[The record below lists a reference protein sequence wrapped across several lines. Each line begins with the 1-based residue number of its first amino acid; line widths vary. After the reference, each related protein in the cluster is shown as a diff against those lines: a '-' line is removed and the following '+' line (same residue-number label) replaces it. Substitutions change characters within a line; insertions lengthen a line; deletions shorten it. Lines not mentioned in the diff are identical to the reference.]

1 MAHPFIEAIRE
12 RVLLA
17 DGATGTELHAR
28 GWRGHGPLAAI
39 EDRDR
44 VRALHEEY
52 LRAGADLILTDTFEA
67 TRIQLA
73 RHGYGDR
80 VRDVNFQAARIARDA
95 REIIGAPAFIGG
107 SISPFGRDLAVGSV
121 TPEQA
126 GEAVREQAGALVEG
140 GVDLIVLETFPSLL
154 EVRIALEAVRAVT
167 DLPVIAALD
176 FVSALTTPAGE
187 SPSEVARL
195 LAGPGGA
202 DVVGVNCGV
211 GPRAT
216 LDILQELA
224 AAGIEAPLFVK
235 PNAGLPRITGGQ
247 PLYPSSPDYFA
258 NFVLRAKDLSAA
270 VVGGCCGSTPAHIRA
285 MREALDGAGAD
296 PNGGADEA
304 SEDSTSL
311 AVSDTRGGV
320 RDIEVE
326 AQPASWHFSLP
337 QPTVTRTG
345 GPEEQ
350 TGARLRDKL
359 AAGSYVVSV
368 EIDPPR
374 GINPRKAVEGARLLH
389 EAGADAINI
398 GDSPMARVRMSAL
411 ALAVE
416 VQREAGIETIIHQT
430 TRDRN
435 LMALQADL
443 LGAHALGVRN
453 VIALTGDPP
462 PEASQ
467 SSAVWDV
474 DAIGFIRI
482 LKRLNEGVDV
492 AGNSLGRPTDF
503 FVACAANPTAGDVP
517 IELSRVR
524 AKLDAGADL
533 LMTQPVYD
541 LATIEEFFERLGTID
556 VPVLLGILPLMSSRH
571 AEFIHNELEGVVVPD
586 AIRERMRAAG
596 EAGADAGLEVAAE
609 QIEEAR
615 GLPWVSG
622 VYVMPSFGRY
632 EVAAALVRQIRSA

>member
-28 GWRGHGPLAAI
+28 GWRGHGPLAAL

-121 TPEQA
+121 TPEAA
-126 GEAVREQAGALVEG
+126 GAAVREQVGALVEG
-140 GVDLIVLETFPSLL
+140 GVDVLVLETFPSLL

-224 AAGIEAPLFVK
+224 VAGIEAPLFVK
-235 PNAGLPRITGGQ
+235 PNAGLPRLTGGQ

-258 NFVLRAKDLSAA
+258 NFALRAKDLSAA
-270 VVGGCCGSTPAHIRA
+270 VIGGCCGSTPAHIRA
-285 MREALDGAGAD
+285 MREALDSAGAG
-296 PNGGADEA
+296 NGADRA
-304 SEDSTSL
+304 SEGAATSL

-320 RDIEVE
+320 RDATLPVTDEPAE
-326 AQPASWHFSLP
+326 AEDGDPDGG
-337 QPTVTRTG
+337 TV
-345 GPEEQ
+345 
-350 TGARLRDKL
+350 RLRDKL
-359 AAGSYVVSV
+359 ATGSYVVSV

-374 GINPRKAVEGARLLH
+374 GINPRKAVEGARLLR

-416 VQREAGIETIIHQT
+416 IEREAGIETIIHQT

-503 FVACAANPTAGDVP
+503 FVACAANPTAGDVS

-596 EAGADAGLEVAAE
+596 EAGADAGLEVATE

-632 EVAAALVRQIRSA
+632 EVAAALVRQIRAG

>member
-28 GWRGHGPLAAI
+28 GWRGHGPLAAL

-107 SISPFGRDLAVGSV
+107 SISPFGRDLAVGSL

-126 GEAVREQAGALVEG
+126 GAAVREQVGALVEG
-140 GVDLIVLETFPSLL
+140 GVDVLVLETFPSLL

-224 AAGIEAPLFVK
+224 AAGIEAPLLVK

-258 NFVLRAKDLSAA
+258 NFALRAKDLSAA
-270 VVGGCCGSTPAHIRA
+270 VIGGCCGSTPAHIRA
-285 MREALDGAGAD
+285 MREALDGAGAG
-296 PNGGADEA
+296 NGADGA
-304 SEDSTSL
+304 SEGAATSL

-320 RDIEVE
+320 RDIEVD
-326 AQPASWHFSLP
+326 AGSVSWSFSLP
-337 QPTVTRTG
+337 QPTVTHTR
-345 GPEEQ
+345 
-350 TGARLRDKL
+350 ALRNKL
-359 AAGSYVVSV
+359 ADGSYVVSV

-374 GINPRKAVEGARLLH
+374 GINPRKAVEGARLLR

-411 ALAVE
+411 ALAVAIE
-416 VQREAGIETIIHQT
+416 REAGIETIIHQT

-596 EAGADAGLEVAAE
+596 EAGADAGLAIAAE

-632 EVAAALVRQIRSA
+632 EVAAALVRQIRSG

>member
-28 GWRGHGPLAAI
+28 GWRGHGPLAVL
-39 EDRDR
+39 EDPGR

-73 RHGYGDR
+73 RHGYGER
-80 VRDVNFQAARIARDA
+80 VRDVNFQAARVARDA
-95 REIIGAPAFIGG
+95 REIIGTPAFIGG
-107 SISPFGRDLAVGSV
+107 SIGPFGRDLAVGSV
-121 TPEQA
+121 TPQEA
-126 GEAVREQAGALVEG
+126 GEAVREQVGALVEG
-140 GVDLIVLETFPSLL
+140 GVDVLVLETYPSLE
-154 EVRIALEAVRAVT
+154 EVRIAIEAVRAVT

-176 FVSALTTPAGE
+176 FVAALTTPAGE
-187 SPSEVARL
+187 SPREVAEL
-195 LAGPGGA
+195 LAAEGGA

-247 PLYPSSPDYFA
+247 PLYPSSPEYFA
-258 NFVLRAKDLSAA
+258 NFALRAKDLSAA
-270 VVGGCCGSTPAHIRA
+270 VVGGCCGATPEHIRA
-285 MREALDGAGAD
+285 MREALDGAGD
-296 PNGGADEA
+296 GADGA
-304 SEDSTSL
+304 SEGASGPL
-311 AVSDTRGGV
+311 AVTDTRGGGL
-320 RDIEVE
+320 DTGLP
-326 AQPASWHFSLP
+326 PADEP
-337 QPTVTRTG
+337 GEGADG
-345 GPEEQ
+345 GAEEQ
-350 TGARLRDKL
+350 AGARLRDKL
-359 AAGSYVVSV
+359 AAGAYVVSV

-374 GINPRKAVEGARLLH
+374 GINPRKAVEGARLLR

-416 VQREAGIETIIHQT
+416 IQREAGIETIIHQT

-503 FVACAANPTAGDVP
+503 LVACAANPTAGDIPV
-517 IELSRVR
+517 ELGRVR

-541 LATIEEFFERLGTID
+541 LATLEQFFERLGT
-556 VPVLLGILPLMSSRH
+556 VETPVLLGILPLMSSRH
-571 AEFIHNELEGVVVPD
+571 TEFIHNELEGVIIPD

-596 EAGADAGLEVAAE
+596 EAGADAGLEIATE

-615 GLPWVSG
+615 ALDWVSG

-632 EVAAALVRQIRSA
+632 EVAAALVRQIRAG

>member
-17 DGATGTELHAR
+17 DGATGTELRAR
-28 GWRGHGPLAAI
+28 GWRGHGPLAAL

-107 SISPFGRDLAVGSV
+107 SISPFGRDLAVGSL
-121 TPEQA
+121 TPEAA
-126 GEAVREQAGALVEG
+126 GAAVREQVGALVEG
-140 GVDLIVLETFPSLL
+140 GVDVLVLETFPSLL
-154 EVRIALEAVRAVT
+154 EVRIALAAVRAVT

-195 LAGPGGA
+195 LAAPGGA

-258 NFVLRAKDLSAA
+258 NFALRAKDLSAA

-285 MREALDGAGAD
+285 MREALDGAGAGAG
-296 PNGGADEA
+296 NGADRA
-304 SEDSTSL
+304 SEGAATSL

-320 RDIEVE
+320 GDATLPSADE
-326 AQPASWHFSLP
+326 PAEGADGEP
-337 QPTVTRTG
+337 DGGTV
-345 GPEEQ
+345 
-350 TGARLRDKL
+350 RLRDKL
-359 AAGSYVVSV
+359 ATGSYVVSV

-374 GINPRKAVEGARLLH
+374 GINPRKAVEGAQLLR

-416 VQREAGIETIIHQT
+416 IQREAGIETIIHQT

-596 EAGADAGLEVAAE
+596 DAGADAGLEVAIE

-615 GLPWVSG
+615 ALPWVSG

-632 EVAAALVRQIRSA
+632 EVAAALVRQIRAG

>member
-28 GWRGHGPLAAI
+28 GWRGHGPLAVL
-39 EDRDR
+39 EDPGR

-52 LRAGADLILTDTFEA
+52 LRAGADLILTDTFES

-73 RHGYGDR
+73 RHGYGER

-95 REIIGAPAFIGG
+95 REIIGTPAFIGG
-107 SISPFGRDLAVGSV
+107 SVSPFGRDLAVGSV
-121 TPEQA
+121 TPEAA
-126 GEAVREQAGALVEG
+126 GEAVREQVGALVEG
-140 GVDLIVLETFPSLL
+140 GVDVIVLETYPSLE

-176 FVSALTTPAGE
+176 FVAALTTPAGE
-187 SPSEVARL
+187 SPREVAEL
-195 LAGPGGA
+195 LAAEGRA

-247 PLYPSSPDYFA
+247 PVYPSSPEYFA
-258 NFVLRAKDLSAA
+258 NFALRAKDLSAA
-270 VVGGCCGSTPAHIRA
+270 VVGGCCGATPEHIRA
-285 MREALDGAGAD
+285 MRAALDGASG
-296 PNGGADEA
+296 GGADGAAEDA
-304 SEDSTSL
+304 SGPL
-311 AVSDTRGGV
+311 AVTDTRGGGL
-320 RDIEVE
+320 DTG
-326 AQPASWHFSLP
+326 LP
-337 QPTVTRTG
+337 QADEPAEAADAEPG
-345 GPEEQ
+345 GKA
-350 TGARLRDKL
+350 ARLRDKL
-359 AAGSYVVSV
+359 AAGAYVVSV

-374 GINPRKAVEGARLLH
+374 GINPRKAVEGARLLR

-416 VQREAGIETIIHQT
+416 IQREAGIETIIHQT

-503 FVACAANPTAGDVP
+503 LIACAANPTAGDIPV
-517 IELSRVR
+517 ELGRVR

-541 LATIEEFFERLGTID
+541 LATLEEFFERLGT
-556 VPVLLGILPLMSSRH
+556 VESPVLLGILPLMSSRH
-571 AEFIHNELEGVVVPD
+571 TEFIHNELEGVIIPD

-596 EAGADAGLEVAAE
+596 EAGADAGLEIATE

-615 GLPWVSG
+615 ALDWVSG

-632 EVAAALVRQIRSA
+632 EVAAALVRQIRSG

>member
-17 DGATGTELHAR
+17 DGATGTELRAR

-73 RHGYGDR
+73 RHGYGER
-80 VRDVNFQAARIARDA
+80 VRDVNFQAARLARDA

-107 SISPFGRDLAVGSV
+107 SISPFGRDLAVGSL
-121 TPEQA
+121 TPEAA
-126 GEAVREQAGALVEG
+126 GEAVREQVGALVEG
-140 GVDLIVLETFPSLL
+140 GVDLLVLETFPSLL

-195 LAGPGGA
+195 LAEAGGA

-235 PNAGLPRITGGQ
+235 PNAGLPRLTGGQ
-247 PLYPSSPDYFA
+247 PLYPSSPEYFA
-258 NFVLRAKDLSAA
+258 NFALRAKDLSAA

-285 MREALDGAGAD
+285 MREALDGAGAG
-296 PNGGADEA
+296 NGADRA
-304 SEDSTSL
+304 SEGAATSL

-320 RDIEVE
+320 RDATLPSADE
-326 AQPASWHFSLP
+326 PA
-337 QPTVTRTG
+337 
-345 GPEEQ
+345 E
-350 TGARLRDKL
+350 GADGERDGETPRLRDKL

-374 GINPRKAVEGARLLH
+374 GINPRKAVEGARLLR

-416 VQREAGIETIIHQT
+416 IEREAGIETIIHQT

-596 EAGADAGLEVAAE
+596 EAGADAGLEVAIE

-615 GLPWVSG
+615 ALDWVSG

-632 EVAAALVRQIRSA
+632 EVAAALVRQIRSG

>member
-17 DGATGTELHAR
+17 DGATGTELRAR

-73 RHGYGDR
+73 RHGYGER
-80 VRDVNFQAARIARDA
+80 VRDVNFQAARLARDA

-107 SISPFGRDLAVGSV
+107 SISPFGRDLAVGSL
-121 TPEQA
+121 TPEAA
-126 GEAVREQAGALVEG
+126 GEAVREQVGALVEG
-140 GVDLIVLETFPSLL
+140 GVDLLVLETFPSLL

-224 AAGIEAPLFVK
+224 AAGIEVPLFVK

-247 PLYPSSPDYFA
+247 PLYPSSPEYFA
-258 NFVLRAKDLSAA
+258 NFALRAKDLSAA
-270 VVGGCCGSTPAHIRA
+270 VIGGCCGSTPAHIRA
-285 MREALDGAGAD
+285 MREALDGAGAG
-296 PNGGADEA
+296 NGADGA
-304 SEDSTSL
+304 SEGAATSL

-320 RDIEVE
+320 RDATLPSADE
-326 AQPASWHFSLP
+326 PA
-337 QPTVTRTG
+337 
-345 GPEEQ
+345 E
-350 TGARLRDKL
+350 GADGERDGETPRLRDKL

-374 GINPRKAVEGARLLH
+374 GINPRKAVEGARLLR

-416 VQREAGIETIIHQT
+416 IEREAGIETIIHQT

-596 EAGADAGLEVAAE
+596 EAGADAGLEVAIE

-615 GLPWVSG
+615 ALDWVSG

-632 EVAAALVRQIRSA
+632 EVAAALVRQIRSG

>member
-17 DGATGTELHAR
+17 DGATGTVLHGR
-28 GWRGHGPLAAI
+28 GWRGHSPLAAL
-39 EDRDR
+39 EDPGR

-52 LRAGADLILTDTFEA
+52 LRAGADLILTDTFES

-73 RHGYGDR
+73 RHGYGER

-95 REIIGAPAFIGG
+95 REIIGTPAFIGG

-121 TPEQA
+121 TPQAA
-126 GEAVREQAGALVEG
+126 GEAVREQVGALVEG
-140 GVDLIVLETFPSLL
+140 GVDVIVLETYPSLE

-176 FVSALTTPAGE
+176 FVAALTTPAGE
-187 SPSEVARL
+187 SPREVAAL
-195 LAGPGGA
+195 LAAEGGA

-235 PNAGLPRITGGQ
+235 PNAGLPRITAGQ
-247 PLYPSSPDYFA
+247 PLYPSSPEYFA
-258 NFVLRAKDLSAA
+258 NFALRAKDLSAA
-270 VVGGCCGSTPAHIRA
+270 VIGGCCGATPEHIRA
-285 MREALDGAGAD
+285 MREALDGVGAGGGNGASEG
-296 PNGGADEA
+296 GGAP
-304 SEDSTSL
+304 L
-311 AVSDTRGGV
+311 AVTDTRGGGL
-320 RDIEVE
+320 DTGL
-326 AQPASWHFSLP
+326 PAADEP
-337 QPTVTRTG
+337 AEG
-345 GPEEQ
+345 ADAEQ
-350 TGARLRDKL
+350 YGETARLRDKL
-359 AAGSYVVSV
+359 AAGAYVVSV

-374 GINPRKAVEGARLLH
+374 GINPRKAVEGARLLR

-416 VQREAGIETIIHQT
+416 IQREAGIETIIHQT

-503 FVACAANPTAGDVP
+503 LVASAANPTAGDIPV
-517 IELSRVR
+517 EVGRVR

-541 LATIEEFFERLGTID
+541 LATLEEFFERLGTVE
-556 VPVLLGILPLMSSRH
+556 VPVLLGILPLMSTRH
-571 AEFIHNELEGVVVPD
+571 TEFIHNELAGVIIPD
-586 AIRERMRAAG
+586 AIRKRMRAAG
-596 EAGADAGLEVAAE
+596 EAGADAGLEIATE

-615 GLPWVSG
+615 ALDWVSG

-632 EVAAALVRQIRSA
+632 EVAAALVRQIRAG

>member
-17 DGATGTELHAR
+17 DGATGTVLRER
-28 GWRGHGPLAAI
+28 GWRGPSPLAVL
-39 EDRDR
+39 EDPGR
-44 VRALHEEY
+44 VRTLHEEY
-52 LRAGADLILTDTFEA
+52 LRVGADLILTDTFEA
-67 TRIQLA
+67 TRVQLA
-73 RHGYGDR
+73 RHGYGER

-107 SISPFGRDLAVGSV
+107 SIGPFGRDLAVGSV
-121 TPEQA
+121 TPQAA
-126 GEAVREQAGALVEG
+126 GEAVREQVGALVEG
-140 GVDLIVLETFPSLL
+140 GVDVILLETYPSLE
-154 EVRIALEAVRAVT
+154 EVRIALAAVRAVT

-176 FVSALTTPAGE
+176 FVAALTTPAGE
-187 SPSEVARL
+187 SPREVAEL
-195 LAGPGGA
+195 LAAEGGA

-224 AAGIEAPLFVK
+224 ASGIEAPLFVK

-258 NFVLRAKDLSAA
+258 NFALRAKDLSAA
-270 VVGGCCGSTPAHIRA
+270 VVGGCCGATPEHTRA
-285 MREALDGAGAD
+285 MREALDGASG
-296 PNGGADEA
+296 GGANGA
-304 SEDSTSL
+304 SEGRGAPL
-311 AVSDTRGGV
+311 AVTDTRGGGL
-320 RDIEVE
+320 DTGLP
-326 AQPASWHFSLP
+326 PADEP
-337 QPTVTRTG
+337 AEGADGDAETEPDGETV
-345 GPEEQ
+345 
-350 TGARLRDKL
+350 RLRDKL
-359 AAGSYVVSV
+359 AAGAYVVSV

-374 GINPRKAVEGARLLH
+374 GINPRKAVEGARLLR

-416 VQREAGIETIIHQT
+416 IQREAGIETIIHQT

-503 FVACAANPTAGDVP
+503 LIASAANPTAGDIPV
-517 IELSRVR
+517 ELGRVR

-541 LATIEEFFERLGTID
+541 LATLEEFFERLGTVD

-571 AEFIHNELEGVVVPD
+571 TEFIHNELEGVIIPD
-586 AIRERMRAAG
+586 AIRDRMRAAG
-596 EAGADAGLEVAAE
+596 EAGADAGLEIATE

-615 GLPWVSG
+615 ALDWVSG

-632 EVAAALVRQIRSA
+632 EVAATLVRQIRAG

>member
-17 DGATGTELHAR
+17 DGATGTVLHER
-28 GWRGHGPLAAI
+28 GWRGHSPLAVL
-39 EDRDR
+39 EDPGR

-67 TRIQLA
+67 TRVQLT
-73 RHGYGDR
+73 RHGYGER

-107 SISPFGRDLAVGSV
+107 SIGPFGRDLAVGSV
-121 TPEQA
+121 TPQAA
-126 GEAVREQAGALVEG
+126 GEAVREQVGALVEG
-140 GVDLIVLETFPSLL
+140 GVDVIVLETYPSLE
-154 EVRIALEAVRAVT
+154 EVRIALDAVRAVT

-176 FVSALTTPAGE
+176 FVAALTTPAGE
-187 SPSEVARL
+187 SPREVAEL
-195 LAGPGGA
+195 LAAEGGA

-258 NFVLRAKDLSAA
+258 NFALRAKDLSAA
-270 VVGGCCGSTPAHIRA
+270 VVGGCCGATPEHIRA
-285 MREALDGAGAD
+285 MRAALNGASGDGA
-296 PNGGADEA
+296 NGA
-304 SEDSTSL
+304 SEGGGVPL
-311 AVSDTRGGV
+311 AVTDTRGGGL
-320 RDIEVE
+320 DTGLP
-326 AQPASWHFSLP
+326 PADEP
-337 QPTVTRTG
+337 AEGTE
-345 GPEEQ
+345 PEPD
-350 TGARLRDKL
+350 GDAARLRDKL
-359 AAGSYVVSV
+359 AAGAYVVSV

-374 GINPRKAVEGARLLH
+374 GINPRKAVEGARLLR

-416 VQREAGIETIIHQT
+416 IQREAGIETIIHQT

-503 FVACAANPTAGDVP
+503 LIASAANPTAGDIPV
-517 IELSRVR
+517 ELGRVR

-541 LATIEEFFERLGTID
+541 LATLEEFFERLGTVE

-571 AEFIHNELEGVVVPD
+571 TEFIHNELEGVIIPD
-586 AIRERMRAAG
+586 AIRDRMRAAG
-596 EAGADAGLEVAAE
+596 EAGADAGLEIATE

-615 GLPWVSG
+615 ALDWVSG

-632 EVAAALVRQIRSA
+632 EVAATLVRQIRSG

>member
-17 DGATGTELHAR
+17 DGATGTELRAR
-28 GWRGHGPLAAI
+28 GWRGHGPLAAL

-44 VRALHEEY
+44 LRALHEEY

-80 VRDVNFQAARIARDA
+80 VRDINFQAARIARDA

-121 TPEQA
+121 TPEAA
-126 GEAVREQAGALVEG
+126 GEAVREQVGALVEG
-140 GVDLIVLETFPSLL
+140 GVDLLVLETFPSLL

-224 AAGIEAPLFVK
+224 VAGIEAPLFVK

-258 NFVLRAKDLSAA
+258 NFALRAKDLSAA
-270 VVGGCCGSTPAHIRA
+270 VIGGCCGSTPAHTRA
-285 MREALDGAGAD
+285 MREALDGAGAG
-296 PNGGADEA
+296 NGADGA
-304 SEDSTSL
+304 SEGAATSL

-320 RDIEVE
+320 RDIEVD
-326 AQPASWHFSLP
+326 AQPASWHFSVP
-337 QPTVTRTG
+337 QPAVTRTG

-359 AAGSYVVSV
+359 ATGSYVVSV

-374 GINPRKAVEGARLLH
+374 GINPRKAVEGARLLR

-416 VQREAGIETIIHQT
+416 IEREAGIETIIHQT

-596 EAGADAGLEVAAE
+596 EAGADAGLEVAIE
-609 QIEEAR
+609 QIEETR

-622 VYVMPSFGRY
+622 VYIMPSFGRY
-632 EVAAALVRQIRSA
+632 EVAAALVRQIRSG

>member
-17 DGATGTELHAR
+17 DGATGTVLHGR
-28 GWRGHGPLAAI
+28 GWRGPSPLAVL
-39 EDRDR
+39 EEPGR

-73 RHGYGDR
+73 RHGYGER
-80 VRDVNFQAARIARDA
+80 VRDVNFQAVRIARDA
-95 REIIGAPAFIGG
+95 REIIGTPAFIGG
-107 SISPFGRDLAVGSV
+107 SVSPFGRDLAVGSV
-121 TPEQA
+121 TPQAA
-126 GEAVREQAGALVEG
+126 GEAVREQVGALVEG
-140 GVDLIVLETFPSLL
+140 GVDVIVLETYPSLE
-154 EVRIALEAVRAVT
+154 EVRIALDAVRSVT

-176 FVSALTTPAGE
+176 FVAALTTPAGE
-187 SPSEVARL
+187 SPREVAEL
-195 LAGPGGA
+195 LAAGGGA

-235 PNAGLPRITGGQ
+235 PNAGLPRITGGE

-258 NFVLRAKDLSAA
+258 NFALRAKDLSAA
-270 VVGGCCGSTPAHIRA
+270 VIGGCCGATPEHIRA
-285 MREALDGAGAD
+285 MREALDRADDGASDG
-296 PNGGADEA
+296 A
-304 SEDSTSL
+304 SEDATVPL
-311 AVSDTRGGV
+311 AVTDTRGGGL
-320 RDIEVE
+320 DTGWP
-326 AQPASWHFSLP
+326 PADEP
-337 QPTVTRTG
+337 ADGADG
-345 GPEEQ
+345 GPDEQ
-350 TGARLRDKL
+350 AGARLRDKL
-359 AAGSYVVSV
+359 ATGAYVVSV

-374 GINPRKAVEGARLLH
+374 GINPRKAVEGARLLR

-416 VQREAGIETIIHQT
+416 IQREAGIETIIHQT

-503 FVACAANPTAGDVP
+503 LVACAANPTAGDIPV
-517 IELSRVR
+517 ELGRVR

-541 LATIEEFFERLGTID
+541 LATLEEFFERLGT
-556 VPVLLGILPLMSSRH
+556 VETPVLLGILPLMSSRH
-571 AEFIHNELEGVVVPD
+571 TEFIHNELEGVIIPD

-596 EAGADAGLEVAAE
+596 EAGADAGLEIATE

-632 EVAAALVRQIRSA
+632 EVAAALVRQIRAG

>member
-17 DGATGTELHAR
+17 DGATGTVLRER
-28 GWRGHGPLAAI
+28 GWRGPSPLAVL
-39 EDRDR
+39 EDPGR
-44 VRALHEEY
+44 VRTLHEEY
-52 LRAGADLILTDTFEA
+52 LRVGADLILTDTFEA

-73 RHGYGDR
+73 RHGYGER

-95 REIIGAPAFIGG
+95 REIIGTPAFIGG
-107 SISPFGRDLAVGSV
+107 SVSPFGRDLAVGSV
-121 TPEQA
+121 TPQAA
-126 GEAVREQAGALVEG
+126 GEAVREQVGALVEG
-140 GVDLIVLETFPSLL
+140 GVDVIVLETYPSLE

-176 FVSALTTPAGE
+176 FVAALTTPAGE
-187 SPSEVARL
+187 SPREVAEL
-195 LAGPGGA
+195 LAAEGGA

-224 AAGIEAPLFVK
+224 AAGIEAPLCVK

-247 PLYPSSPDYFA
+247 PLYPSSPEYFA
-258 NFVLRAKDLSAA
+258 NFALRAKDLSAA
-270 VVGGCCGSTPAHIRA
+270 VVGGCCGATPEHIAA
-285 MREALDGAGAD
+285 MREALDGASA
-296 PNGGADEA
+296 GGANGA
-304 SEDSTSL
+304 SDGGGVPL
-311 AVSDTRGGV
+311 AVTDTRGGGL
-320 RDIEVE
+320 DTGLP
-326 AQPASWHFSLP
+326 PADE
-337 QPTVTRTG
+337 PTEGADGEPVG
-345 GPEEQ
+345 EPD
-350 TGARLRDKL
+350 ARLRDKL
-359 AAGSYVVSV
+359 AAGAYVVSV

-374 GINPRKAVEGARLLH
+374 GINPRKAVEGARLLR

-416 VQREAGIETIIHQT
+416 IQREAGIETIIHQT

-503 FVACAANPTAGDVP
+503 LVACAANPTAGDIPV
-517 IELSRVR
+517 ELGRVR

-541 LATIEEFFERLGTID
+541 LATLEEFFERLGT
-556 VPVLLGILPLMSSRH
+556 VEAPVLLGILPLMSSRH
-571 AEFIHNELEGVVVPD
+571 TEFIHNELEGVIIPD

-596 EAGADAGLEVAAE
+596 EAGADAGLEIATE

-615 GLPWVSG
+615 ALDWVSG

-632 EVAAALVRQIRSA
+632 EVAAALVRQIRAR